1 MVCESGKGD
10 GKKDLVVVVLGD
22 CSDRKLSF
30 ILYVHGLIMPLPA
43 SCASMERHERWV
55 TIHEV
60 TSRLMSDPQAGMYL
74 SEPTQSRDETWIR
87 VHSTGKAKWS
97 KSGTPWKKHVE
108 MCGGAASSFE
118 LEANGNGT
126 TERYLLLYMHRLSAH
141 RKLMTRF
148 SRGLSIIHPLCAPVL
163 HRPFASDRL
172 LPSQHV
178 SHVERPNTQ
187 TEPFV
192 RTMQTLQEGL
202 RWLRIE
208 SPLLLYTHSR
218 PSLTPML
225 LLYQDVKMLQPQRIL
240 GGSLAHKSIA
250 HSEDAFR
257 VIC

>member
-1 MVCESGKGD
+1 VTRRGLEFTPRGRRSGVKVGRH
-10 GKKDLVVVVLGD
+10 GKNMWR
-22 CSDRKLSF
+22 C
-30 ILYVHGLIMPLPA
+30 
-43 SCASMERHERWV
+43 
-55 TIHEV
+55 
-60 TSRLMSDPQAGMYL
+60 
-74 SEPTQSRDETWIR
+74 
-87 VHSTGKAKWS
+87 
-97 KSGTPWKKHVE
+97 VE
-108 MCGGAASSFE
+108 GPRAPSSWRQT
-118 LEANGNGT
+118 ATGT

-250 HSEDAFR
+250 RSEDAFR